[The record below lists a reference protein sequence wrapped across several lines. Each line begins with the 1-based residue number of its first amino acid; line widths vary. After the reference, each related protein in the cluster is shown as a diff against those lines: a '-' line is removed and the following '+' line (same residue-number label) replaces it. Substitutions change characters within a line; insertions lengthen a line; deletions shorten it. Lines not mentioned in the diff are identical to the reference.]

1 MPKKHRKV
9 SNSQV
14 SKVGRHEPRC
24 KICSHPRR
32 EEIEAQFTGWISP
45 ADIARDFKLG
55 DRSSVYRHA
64 HATGLFAKR
73 DRNVRAGLG
82 RLIERIDYVK
92 PTASAIVQAIA
103 LLARINARG
112 ELVERS
118 ELPGRHELYSQMNRD
133 ELLVYATSGTLP
145 AWFRRPAAANETPAS
160 EGENV

>member
-14 SKVGRHEPRC
+14 SNVGRHEPRC

-32 EEIEAQFTGWISP
+32 EEIEAQFIGWMSP

-92 PTASAIVQAIA
+92 PTAGAIVQAIA

-118 ELPGRHELYSQMNRD
+118 ELPGVHELFSQLNPA
-133 ELLVYATSGTLP
+133 ELEVYAHSNVLP
-145 AWFRRPAAANETPAS
+145 SWFPRPAAEKEPAAS
-160 EGENV
+160 GDKNV